1 MAEPDSWEDVEEG
14 GGGGA
19 SRRSAHSTVT
29 SVAAAAGAAKL
40 NADAPAFTFNP
51 SAASFTPFVP
61 ALVPGHVPAPTA
73 VVYHP
78 VAAGPPPKPHFHDVN
93 AGADLHSA
101 HQTPFMSG
109 ASALPAL
116 AGRNTEPPQETDV
129 ASELVVDSSQAPET
143 RDLDVDLKKED
154 AAEEQIPPPAAE
166 EKDAAAPSNGSAE
179 NQVADAA
186 SDMAGLS
193 IKDPEAVP
201 EEENEEVAH
210 EGESKSAEALEADK
224 HDSRQHLNV
233 VFIGHVGKSLQRV
246 TNDLFAHGD
255 CS

>member
-1 MAEPDSWEDVEEG
+1 MGEPDSWEDVEEG
-14 GGGGA
+14 GGGGGGGA
-19 SRRSAHSTVT
+19 SRRSPQTST

-61 ALVPGHVPAPTA
+61 APAA

-78 VAAGPPPKPHFHDVN
+78 VAAGPPQKLNFHDVN
-93 AGADLHSA
+93 ASADLHSA

-143 RDLDVDLKKED
+143 RDFDVDLKKED

-166 EKDAAAPSNGSAE
+166 EKDAAAPSNGS
-179 NQVADAA
+179 V
-186 SDMAGLS
+186 
-193 IKDPEAVP
+193 
-201 EEENEEVAH
+201 
-210 EGESKSAEALEADK
+210 ESKPLRPLFYAETPVSVVVKLVRNKGISKRTAYIFFADFK
-224 HDSRQHLNV
+224 
-233 VFIGHVGKSLQRV
+233 
-246 TNDLFAHGD
+246 
-255 CS
+255 